1 MLEEVVWGE
10 GHSVLQSTGIEAG
23 GLGAGCKIVKVV
35 LMPLIQDALTLFET
49 TV

>member
-1 MLEEVVWGE
+1 MDLQIKYLTQMLEEVVWGE

-35 LMPLIQDALTLFET
+35 LM
-49 TV
+49 